1 MMVRVCIVLYLE
13 LLDGHVFS
21 ELLSTVS
28 YARSILS
35 LYVKSCKISV
45 AQADI
50 TFLALTKTPG
60 EYLVPP
66 DRSWFSEPIKICD
79 LKLCQYIQGTN
90 VSRLPKSFTNLCSQV
105 YNWKYKSE
113 LR

>member
-1 MMVRVCIVLYLE
+1 MASNPRTMQIAEFSKVLYLE
-13 LLDGHVFS
+13 LLGGHVLS

-28 YARSILS
+28 YARSMLS
-35 LYVKSCKISV
+35 LYVKSCKFSA

-79 LKLCQYIQGTN
+79 LKLRQYIQGRN
-90 VSRLPKSFTNLCSQV
+90 
-105 YNWKYKSE
+105 YKSE